1 MSYPVKL
8 MCRVLKVSRSGYYQW
23 KQRPEAMKQSAP
35 SKFQIDKAITEIW
48 RNSKMRYGAPRIR
61 AELNKRGIKAS
72 RQRIQRRMKQL
83 GLSCVYQKKY
93 KAVTSSN
100 HKLPISPNVLNRQFE
115 YKELSKAWVSDI
127 TYLRSG
133 ERWVYLT
140 TVMDLADRQI
150 IGWSL
155 SADMTDDQT
164 VIAAFKAAVTRRKPN
179 EEMIFHSDRGSQYA
193 SADFR
198 KLLGNYN
205 VVQSMSRKG
214 NCWDNA
220 VAESFFKTLKT
231 ELRDEYKKLSGSDL
245 KTKLFEYIEIW
256 YNRKRLHSTLDYKT
270 PAEMEKLIQPVA

>member
-1 MSYPVKL
+1 MKL